1 MKKKII
7 GIGIII
13 CIGLL
18 FCLGIVMYRIH
29 QKDTKQ
35 DKNATVATATERIDT
50 EQTDTT
56 EQASEDTY
64 PDYTQP
70 IEKDEYVFEILDY
83 EYVDKPQDYSGYS
96 EDYMYFEDIPKDG
109 TDIRM
114 QNQVDY
120 EAVYKEAP
128 EFEKVDKG
136 LSDASIEEQYSII
149 EDTQPIVDKYTTQV
163 EVSYDYLFLHCR
175 LTNQLGRERMIAIND
190 QCLAIV
196 RNETWNYIEDHLI
209 SPVYFDKSPLE
220 NTNSSFFIIDEF
232 GANETLEF
240 TMAYAIPE
248 NNADGAYY
256 VGAPDPIDDA
266 DGIPQNPTEQTMY
279 MRYLFA
285 R

>member
-35 DKNATVATATERIDT
+35 DKNATVATATERTDT

-248 NNADGAYY
+248 NNTDGAYY

-266 DGIPQNPTEQTMY
+266 DGIPQNPTEQTIY

>member
-35 DKNATVATATERIDT
+35 DKNATVATATERTDT

>member
-35 DKNATVATATERIDT
+35 DKNVTVATATERTDT

-96 EDYMYFEDIPKDG
+96 EDYMYFEDIPKDE

>member
-18 FCLGIVMYRIH
+18 FCLGIVIYRIH

-35 DKNATVATATERIDT
+35 DKNVTVATATERTDT

-240 TMAYAIPE
+240 TMAYEIPE

>member
-35 DKNATVATATERIDT
+35 DKNVTVATTTERTDT
-50 EQTDTT
+50 EQTGTT

>member
-13 CIGLL
+13 CFGLL

-35 DKNATVATATERIDT
+35 DKNATVATATERTDT

>member
-35 DKNATVATATERIDT
+35 DKNATVATATERTDT

-64 PDYTQP
+64 PDYIQP

>member
-7 GIGIII
+7 GVGIII

-18 FCLGIVMYRIH
+18 VCLGIIMYRIH
-29 QKDTKQ
+29 QKDTRQ
-35 DKNATVATATERIDT
+35 TGNVTGTTVTEQTNT

-56 EQASEDTY
+56 EQASKDAY

-83 EYVDKPQDYSGYS
+83 QYVDKLQDYPGYS
-96 EDYMYFEDIPKDG
+96 EEYMYFENIPEEG

-120 EAVYKEAP
+120 ESVYKEAP

-149 EDTQPIVDKYTTQV
+149 QDTQPIVDKYTTQV
-163 EVSYDYLFLHCR
+163 EVPYDYLFLHCR
-175 LTNQLGRERMIAIND
+175 LTNQLDRERRIAIND
-190 QCLAIV
+190 QRLAIV
-196 RNETWNYIEDHLI
+196 KNGTWNYIEDHLI
-209 SPVYFDKSPLE
+209 DPVYFDQSPLK
-220 NTNSSFFIIDEF
+220 NTNSSFFIIDAF

-240 TMAYAIPE
+240 TIAYAIPE
-248 NNADGAYY
+248 DNADGSYY
-256 VGAPDPIDDA
+256 VGAPDPINDA
-266 DGIPQNPTEQTMY
+266 EGNPQNPTEQTMY
-279 MRYLFA
+279 MRHLFE

>member
-18 FCLGIVMYRIH
+18 ICLGIVMYRIH
-29 QKDTKQ
+29 QKDTQ
-35 DKNATVATATERIDT
+35 QTKNATVVTTTDRTDT

-83 EYVDKPQDYSGYS
+83 QYVDKLQDYPGYS
-96 EDYMYFEDIPKDG
+96 EKYMYFDDIPEEG
-109 TDIRM
+109 TDVRI
-114 QNQVDY
+114 QDQVDY

-136 LSDASIEEQYSII
+136 MSDASIEEQYSII
-149 EDTQPIVDKYTTQV
+149 QDTQPIIDKYTTQA
-163 EVSYDYLFLHCR
+163 EVPYDYLFLHCR
-175 LTNQLGRERMIAIND
+175 LTNQLDRERMIAIND

-196 RNETWNYIEDHLI
+196 KNGTWNYIEDHLI
-209 SPVYFDKSPLE
+209 YTVYFDKSPLE
-220 NTNSSFFIIDEF
+220 NSNSSFFIIDEF

-248 NNADGAYY
+248 DNTAGGYY

-279 MRYLFA
+279 MRYLFE